1 MSRREGPRTRAPG
14 ADRDAWPRQGWR
26 EGGSGT
32 SPSVL
37 LPKDPSVLSHLSSK
51 GFMVTWPLVRGHLEL
66 MGELNWEGKAFAF

>member
-1 MSRREGPRTRAPG
+1 MSRREGRGWRVPE
-14 ADRDAWPRQGWR
+14 ADRGTWPRQGWR
-26 EGGSGT
+26 EGGSGA

-37 LPKDPSVLSHLSSK
+37 LPKDPSVLSRLPSK